1 MRKLY
6 IFFPIATT
14 LSSQLSWSHYLELL
28 KVEEKVKR
36 DFYMKECIESR
47 WSVRELQR
55 QKNSLLYERLTLST
69 NKKEVL
75 RLSREGKILG
85 DVKDFIKDPF
95 VLEFLDIKENTNYL
109 ENDLEKNILN
119 HLKEFLLELGKGFSF
134 IGNQVR
140 ITIGEAEGHNW
151 WCVMYPPLCIP
162 AAENVEGDTDT
173 AEDYFKAD
181 QVDMMEH
188 PEDYEIRFKCLD
200 VFKKIKNKL
209 KF

>member
-1 MRKLY
+1 MKKFDVVLILGFLGAVLFSDFSGVNR
-6 IFFPIATT
+6 T
-14 LSSQLSWSHYLELL
+14 LESIKSDVLRMHILANSDSEEDQALKL
-28 KVEEKVKR
+28 KVR
-36 DFYMKECIESR
+36 DR
-47 WSVRELQR
+47 
-55 QKNSLLYERLTLST
+55 
-69 NKKEVL
+69 
-75 RLSREGKILG
+75 
-85 DVKDFIKDPF
+85 
-95 VLEFLDIKENTNYL
+95 
-109 ENDLEKNILN
+109 
-119 HLKEFLLELGKGFSF
+119 LLECSEDIFGGADSLEEMKKKAGTKLDKINSIVGEVIHENGYNYSSEAKLVNMDFDTREYGEITMPAGKYDAL
-134 IGNQVR
+134 R

-181 QVDMMEH
+181 QVDMMKH